1 MLLLPVL
8 TEAGISAEIGVEDES
23 PTSSVEFPS
32 PLVDEIEVDAVSGST
47 SMVTNCGYGLS
58 ILLILDGF
66 YCTVDLKILIGI
78 LMVLNP
84 LFGKASGG
92 MKADE
97 TFIAL

>member
-1 MLLLPVL
+1 
-8 TEAGISAEIGVEDES
+8 
-23 PTSSVEFPS
+23 
-32 PLVDEIEVDAVSGST
+32 
-47 SMVTNCGYGLS
+47 MVTNCGYGLS

-92 MKADE
+92 MKAVE